1 MPAGLRRI
9 SVSPSPATQD
19 PRVRFTNSPV
29 LISVRHRVQ
38 WRTAVL
44 CLILSK
50 CHSQR
55 ARLDHLHLLNWSL
68 ETAGTRALL
77 KLWLSGARPMDR
89 ATVRIDP
96 ELNVT
101 ITLARGLNL
110 VDVLS
115 SKKVALTETGKALA
129 KELNESADVLTVEKA
144 YLASLGTL
152 TESRLENALAALSE

>member
-1 MPAGLRRI
+1 M
-9 SVSPSPATQD
+9 SPNTTAHE

-29 LISVRHRVQ
+29 LISVRHRFQ

-68 ETAGTRALL
+68 ETDGTRELL
-77 KLWLSGARPMDR
+77 KVWLSGARPMDR

-96 ELNVT
+96 DLNVT
-101 ITLARGLNL
+101 ITLARGLGL

-115 SKKVALTETGKALA
+115 SRKVALTETGKAFVR
-129 KELNESADVLTVEKA
+129 ELNDREDILTVEKE
-144 YLASLGTL
+144 YLASLGQL
-152 TESRLENALAALSE
+152 TEARLERTLGALAA

>member
-1 MPAGLRRI
+1 M
-9 SVSPSPATQD
+9 SPNTAAHE

-50 CHSQR
+50 YHSQR

-68 ETAGTRALL
+68 ETDGTRELL
-77 KLWLSGARPMDR
+77 KVWLSGARPMDR

-96 ELNVT
+96 DLNVT
-101 ITLARGLNL
+101 ITLARGLSL

-115 SKKVALTETGKALA
+115 SRKVALTETGKAFVR
-129 KELNESADVLTVEKA
+129 ELNDREDILTVEKE
-144 YLASLGTL
+144 YLASLGQL
-152 TESRLENALAALSE
+152 TEARLERTLGALAA

>member
-1 MPAGLRRI
+1 M
-9 SVSPSPATQD
+9 SPLKPLNNV
-19 PRVRFTNSPV
+19 RVRFNNSPV

-55 ARLDHLHLLNWSL
+55 ARLGHLHVLNWSL
-68 ETAGTRALL
+68 ETDGTRELL
-77 KLWLSGARPMDR
+77 KVWLSGVRPMDR

-96 ELNVT
+96 QLNVT

-129 KELNESADVLTVEKA
+129 PIFHEP
-144 YLASLGTL
+144 
-152 TESRLENALAALSE
+152 R

>member
-1 MPAGLRRI
+1 M
-9 SVSPSPATQD
+9 SPANQVVD
-19 PRVRFTNSPV
+19 ARVRFGNSPV

-38 WRTAVL
+38 WRIAVL

-68 ETAGTRALL
+68 ETEGTQELL
-77 KLWLSGARPMDR
+77 MVWLSGVRPMDR
-89 ATVRIDP
+89 ASVRIDP
-96 ELNVT
+96 ELNIT

-115 SKKVALTETGKALA
+115 SRKVSLTETGKALA
-129 KELNESADVLTVEKA
+129 RELNARDDVLTVEKA
-144 YLASLGTL
+144 YLANLGPL
-152 TESRLENALAALSE
+152 TESRLGMILGALAA

>member
-1 MPAGLRRI
+1 MSLVQPVIDA
-9 SVSPSPATQD
+9 
-19 PRVRFTNSPV
+19 RVRFANSPV
-29 LISVRHRVQ
+29 LISVHHRVQ

-68 ETAGTRALL
+68 ETDGTRELL
-77 KLWLSGARPMDR
+77 KVWLSGARPMDR

-110 VDVLS
+110 VDVLP
-115 SKKVALTETGKALA
+115 SKKVALTETGAALVR
-129 KELNESADVLTVEKA
+129 ELNACGDVLTVEKA
-144 YLASLGTL
+144 YLTSLGTL
-152 TESRLENALAALSE
+152 AESRLQATLGALAA

>member
-1 MPAGLRRI
+1 
-9 SVSPSPATQD
+9 VSPEKPVVDA
-19 PRVRFTNSPV
+19 RVRFSNSPV

-68 ETAGTRALL
+68 ETDGTRELL
-77 KLWLSGARPMDR
+77 KVWLSGARPMDR

-96 ELNVT
+96 ELNIT

-115 SKKVALTETGKALA
+115 SKKVALTETGKALVQ
-129 KELNESADVLTVEKA
+129 ELNASDDVLTLEKD
-144 YLASLGTL
+144 YLASLGPL
-152 TESRLENALAALSE
+152 TQSRLEKTLAALAA

>member
-1 MPAGLRRI
+1 
-9 SVSPSPATQD
+9 VSPVKPVIDA
-19 PRVRFTNSPV
+19 RVRFGNSPV

-68 ETAGTRALL
+68 ETDGTRGLL
-77 KLWLSGARPMDR
+77 KVWLSGARPMDR

-96 ELNVT
+96 ELNIT

-110 VDVLS
+110 VDVLP
-115 SKKVALTETGKALA
+115 SKKVALTEMGNALVQ
-129 KELNESADVLTVEKA
+129 ELNARDDVLTVEKA
-144 YLASLGTL
+144 YLAGLGPL
-152 TESRLENALAALSE
+152 TESRLDKILGALAA

>member
-1 MPAGLRRI
+1 M
-9 SVSPSPATQD
+9 SPDAAAKE

-68 ETAGTRALL
+68 ETDGTRELL
-77 KLWLSGARPMDR
+77 KVWLSGARPMDR

-115 SKKVALTETGKALA
+115 SKKVALTQTGKALA
-129 KELNESADVLTVEKA
+129 QELNNRNDILTVEKA
-144 YLASLGTL
+144 YLVSLGQL
-152 TESRLENALAALSE
+152 TESRLEKTLRALAA

>member
-1 MPAGLRRI
+1 M
-9 SVSPSPATQD
+9 SPEKPIVDA
-19 PRVRFTNSPV
+19 RVRFSNSPV

-44 CLILSK
+44 CLVLSK

-68 ETAGTRALL
+68 ENDGTRELL
-77 KLWLSGARPMDR
+77 KVWLSGARPMDR

-96 ELNVT
+96 ELNIT

-115 SKKVALTETGKALA
+115 SKKVALTETGKALVQEMNA
-129 KELNESADVLTVEKA
+129 RDDVLTVEKA
-144 YLASLGTL
+144 YLASLGPL
-152 TESRLENALAALSE
+152 TESRLEKTLRALAA